1 MFKSVTGK
9 GQKAEEKAGQENARA
24 GAKDKA
30 RARPFLEGIASPLAA
45 MCSEQLQEEPCWDSD
60 DVPLLASCSWRDM
73 SLSKRMYACIF
84 KLTCM
89 CVCARAH
96 VCIVSLLFVCWAL
109 CVRARVYIHIY
120 VCVCVCMCVCVC
132 VCSCLCLCLCSF
144 VCLFICLCVY
154 VNIRK
159 GLPSPRTPCVK
170 FTAGGLGLDS
180 HVCLLYMESE

>member
-30 RARPFLEGIASPLAA
+30 RARPFLEAIAPPLAA

-60 DVPLLASCSWRDM
+60 DVPLSASCSWRDM

-89 CVCARAH
+89 RVCVRAH
-96 VCIVSLLFVCWAL
+96 VCIVSLLVVCWAL

-120 VCVCVCMCVCVC
+120 IYVCVYVCVCVCACVFVRVCVCVC
-132 VCSCLCLCLCSF
+132 VRLFVYLF
-144 VCLFICLCVY
+144 VCVY
-154 VNIRK
+154 
-159 GLPSPRTPCVK
+159 
-170 FTAGGLGLDS
+170 
-180 HVCLLYMESE
+180 M